1 MNEPIFTSGPPGT
14 GKTFIEL
21 RKRYKEFVKK
31 YKWNE
36 IVVLSHTNVAAME
49 IIKAVKTLPQL
60 QGVTI
65 EDLEDQICTI
75 HSYCRSM
82 YVKMSKW
89 EKEDHNKFASKFPI
103 MKKWKKKWD
112 KHPLYQF
119 CSQAHGREMTSE
131 QYAKVCDPKS
141 FEPYSVKMLK
151 NLKEEYDKFR
161 KTPGQERLSF
171 EDMIDNFLFYGK
183 EPEDI
188 QVLMVD
194 EAQDC
199 SRPQIK
205 ALHKLATNITDP
217 EGYRF
222 IGDADQTLYQ
232 YAGAD
237 PEYFHMLALKHK
249 DNELKNGLRC
259 CETINTICK
268 NIIAP
273 VWKKWGYTRK
283 WLPAGGK
290 IGEHNF
296 ISRIDKPCP
305 GSFKLLQKIK
315 STLETFLF
323 VYRGVPSD
331 DVIKTFFY
339 KHGIDFSHVGSDPH
353 ISRKVFRCF
362 NTWNQFLT
370 DKVSLQQIKEY
381 WPLMG
386 VRGENGV
393 KVNKMGDV
401 KNLESLINKDYNI
414 QEIIDLNLLKPNV
427 LQYKNFS
434 EVVTD
439 IKILP
444 KIPFIK
450 KVLLNNFDV
459 EKMPRVEYGNIHQ
472 VKGLTRNNIVVDLT
486 VTRREDF
493 YEGRRLGY
501 VAYSRGEYDC
511 WTILSRTNMSLGGIE
526 ANKKEIF
533 NKGFN
538 EEDFHNFIMRQEREV
553 YGRT

>member
-1 MNEPIFTSGPPGT
+1 MSNLLNQKLRGKTIKIFGPPGT
-14 GKTFIEL
+14 GKTENL
-21 RKRYKEFVKK
+21 LKRVKRYLEKG
-31 YKWNE
+31 YSPDE
-36 IVVLSHTNVAAME
+36 ICYVSFTN
-49 IIKAVKTLPQL
+49 KAVNECISR
-60 QGVTI
+60 V
-65 EDLEDQICTI
+65 
-75 HSYCRSM
+75 R
-82 YVKMSKW
+82 
-89 EKEDHNKFASKFPI
+89 NKFKNYDEDAFKYFRTLHS
-103 MKKWKKKWD
+103 
-112 KHPLYQF
+112 LARQQF
-119 CSQAHGREMTSE
+119 AEIP
-131 QYAKVCDPKS
+131 VLDPKADLLMFHTQYGTIKIGYKDTWDDQKVYNNWS
-141 FEPYSVKMLK
+141 LQIYDRARNMKVDPVALYKQQSRK
-151 NLKEEYDKFR
+151 NVRLQQFKSIIAGYEEFKSME
-161 KTPGQERLSF
+161 TPTGQRTPDRLDFTDMVERYITDGLVIPF
-171 EDMIDNFLFYGK
+171 K
-183 EPEDI
+183 
-188 QVLMVD
+188 VLMVD

-205 ALHKLATNITDP
+205 ALHKLATNIKDP

-249 DNELKNGLRC
+249 DNELKDGLRC

-362 NTWNQFLT
+362 NTWDKFLT

-393 KVNKMGDV
+393 KVNKTM
-401 KNLESLINKDYNI
+401 
-414 QEIIDLNLLKPNV
+414 
-427 LQYKNFS
+427 
-434 EVVTD
+434 
-439 IKILP
+439 
-444 KIPFIK
+444 
-450 KVLLNNFDV
+450 
-459 EKMPRVEYGNIHQ
+459 
-472 VKGLTRNNIVVDLT
+472 VKGLDTIRSNFPNAMRSLMKEVLEDILMSVPKDKIDDRILT
-486 VTRREDF
+486 F
-493 YEGRRLGY
+493 KRL
-501 VAYSRGEYDC
+501 AS
-511 WTILSRTNMSLGGIE
+511 ILS
-526 ANKKEIF
+526 AIF
-533 NKGFN
+533 SSAISSVMYNTF
-538 EEDFHNFIMRQEREV
+538 FPWSS
-553 YGRT
+553 TLLAT